1 MIDLER
7 VMVVNRA
14 FGHGPAGYAAGYG
27 ATALASC
34 PTACGVAAD
43 GAVCGDDIFFEGG
56 PSIY

>member
-1 MIDLER
+1 
-7 VMVVNRA
+7 MVVNRA

-56 PSIY
+56 PSTY